1 MKNTVAIVFSG
12 GCYGTYLEWCLTTLS
27 NDVDL
32 INPFT
37 NVGNSHIFRGNHLL
51 NMSGWRQYVASGH
64 CHQFVRLHPKIK
76 STDSIQNNV
85 FEIADQTHRVIYIIP
100 DQERTLL
107 IVNNFFHKI
116 WGSWIEHMFA
126 NEIAIEK
133 IYSNWPVPKNTPLD
147 QISTW
152 VMREFLSYYLMPA
165 WTDQTKW
172 DCKPHQQ
179 PANLIAVTVSELL
192 FNFENTLQRLKEF
205 CELDYQKPIANLY
218 PFHEKNLQ
226 LQKHI
231 DHDQICRNIV
241 NSIKEQTNLKWS
253 PLTLPSEAWVQWEL
267 RNQGFEIR
275 CNGLDKFP
283 TNSVQLRE
291 LLYQI

>member
-1 MKNTVAIVFSG
+1 
-12 GCYGTYLEWCLTTLS
+12 
-27 NDVDL
+27 
-32 INPFT
+32 
-37 NVGNSHIFRGNHLL
+37 
-51 NMSGWRQYVASGH
+51 MSGWRQYVASGH